1 MWTSNDFWQPNFYRY
16 YYVAEDYIV
25 DMKVVQIQ
33 KPIPVIAVADKIR
46 TIDNF
51 GKMIYQVQL
60 ESKVTCF
67 DVHTEMND

>member
-1 MWTSNDFWQPNFYRY
+1 
-16 YYVAEDYIV
+16 
-25 DMKVVQIQ
+25 MKVVQIQ

-51 GKMIYQVQL
+51 GKMIYQVQF